1 MDFGQKILP
10 FLLSESPATFQAGL
24 LGMTYKDPATGYEYQ
39 IVKNTDAAAL
49 SPGMA
54 VTKEAATAV
63 FEVDKATTAERI
75 YGIVANQLTG
85 TTVAVNDAF
94 WVLRK
99 GVGYGYK
106 GASGCGAIVAN
117 APVVASGGCFEP
129 CTGTVG
135 ALSAAAI
142 AHRWNVQALTATAT
156 NAAAG
161 TQFLLLIK

>member
-1 MDFGQKILP
+1 MSQVKVLP
-10 FLLSESPATFQAGL
+10 FLLSESPASYQTGI
-24 LGMTYKDPATGYEYQ
+24 LGTTYTDPATGYEYQ
-39 IVKNTDAAAL
+39 IVKNTDGSAL

-63 FEVDKATTAERI
+63 FEVDACTTRERV

-85 TTVAVNDAF
+85 TTVAVSDAF
-94 WVLRK
+94 WVLRR

-117 APVVASGGCFEP
+117 ANVVASGGAFEP
-129 CTGTVG
+129 RAGTVG
-135 ALSAAAI
+135 ALTCGQCATF
-142 AHRWNVQALTATAT
+142 WNVQALTGTAT

-161 TQFLLLIK
+161 TQFRLRIT